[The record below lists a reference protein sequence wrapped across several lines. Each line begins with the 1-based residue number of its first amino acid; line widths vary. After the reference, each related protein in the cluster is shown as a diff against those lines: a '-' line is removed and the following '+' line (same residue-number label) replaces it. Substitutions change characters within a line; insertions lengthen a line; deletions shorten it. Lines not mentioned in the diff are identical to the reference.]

1 MTEASTLPLPLDDL
15 PAQMR
20 RFVDPAAPMPAR
32 LMAARGL
39 VPLKGNDQVFMLVQL
54 AASSDEQVSQTARD
68 SIAKMPPAALVAAA
82 SADLHPAILDGL
94 AGHFFGTT
102 EVTEAIVTNG
112 KTADAT
118 IERIART
125 ADERLCELIAT
136 NEERLLNAPRII
148 EALYKNKH
156 ARMST
161 ADRLVELAAR
171 NGVNLEGVATFKAH
185 VEALQGQL
193 VPAEPLEEPLPE
205 DRDFQ
210 NALAEDED
218 DPEAVQIDAVDGT
231 EQLKDKF
238 KPLSMKIK
246 EMNTAQK
253 LRLTLV
259 GNAAARA
266 ILVRDS
272 NKVVQHAA
280 IASPT
285 MTEAEA
291 VGIAFSKEVS
301 EDVLRFIGNNR
312 REWLR
317 NYELKRALIFNP
329 KTPVGIALSFLT
341 HLRESDLKTLA
352 RSRNVGSAIKAA
364 AAQRIAKK
372 ENKKG

>member
-1 MTEASTLPLPLDDL
+1 L
-15 PAQMR
+15 
-20 RFVDPAAPMPAR
+20 
-32 LMAARGL
+32 
-39 VPLKGNDQVFMLVQL
+39 L
-54 AASSDEQVSQTARD
+54 A
-68 SIAKMPPAALVAAA
+68 
-82 SADLHPAILDGL
+82 
-94 AGHFFGTT
+94 
-102 EVTEAIVTNG
+102 
-112 KTADAT
+112 
-118 IERIART
+118 
-125 ADERLCELIAT
+125 
-136 NEERLLNAPRII
+136 APRII
-148 EALYKNKH
+148 EALYKNKN

-171 NGVNLEGVATFKAH
+171 NNVNLDGVATFRAH
-185 VEALQGQL
+185 VEALRGML
-193 VPAEPLEEPLPE
+193 IPAEPLAEPLPE
-205 DRDFQ
+205 DETFATAIAVD
-210 NALAEDED
+210 AD
-218 DPEAVQIDAVDGT
+218 DKDAVMVDPVEGT
-231 EQLKDKF
+231 ETLKEQF
-238 KPLSMKIK
+238 KPLSMQIR

-312 REWLR
+312 RDWLR

-329 KTPVGIALSFLT
+329 KTPVGISLSLLA
-341 HLRESDLKTLA
+341 HLRDSDLKTLA